1 MFKLP
6 KTKTMRFR
14 IISILI
20 QFMIVMALL
29 DVSADLMNAV
39 SNWKPVVGFL
49 IIILLLAYYIPIWIK
64 TIYGFLKKYL
74 KEGTYD
80 QK

>member
-1 MFKLP
+1 MFTLP

-14 IISILI
+14 IISILV

-29 DVSADLMNAV
+29 DISADLMNAV
-39 SNWKPVVGFL
+39 SNWKPIVGFL

-64 TIYGFLKKYL
+64 MIYGFLKKYL
-74 KEGTYD
+74 KGGHL
-80 QK
+80 